1 MQILQTPVHNNLSNN
16 ILSISTC
23 HLLCLAL
30 IFLMSGCVTTQV
42 PIEPTNARDNTYL
55 NINVLDPAMIMHDG
69 RYYMFHTGRGIS
81 NWVSRDKVNWVRLN
95 PVFNSAPEWAES
107 LAPGF
112 DNYISAP
119 SISYHNGTYYLY
131 YSISSND
138 RSESAIG
145 LVTNRSL
152 IPSDPDFKWED
163 QGMVIQSV
171 SEKNRWNAI
180 DATLSFDKE
189 GEPWLAFTTHRMGI
203 KLVQIEDDLK
213 TTAVSPE
220 GRELYTIAERHHLP
234 DLNERNTADTSV
246 AEVSY
251 EELHPDSILG
261 QNQRSENCA
270 VEAPFIFRK
279 DDYFYLFATWGRCR
293 LDKEYTYEVVVGR
306 SESITGPYLDNAG
319 QRMDRGGGSVLVN
332 GNEEYSAV
340 AYNSIYTFDGSDYL
354 VAHAYDISDEER
366 TKLVILEMTWDENG
380 WPVVELNRR

>member
-1 MQILQTPVHNNLSNN
+1 VSLQSLLVGG
-16 ILSISTC
+16 
-23 HLLCLAL
+23 HLRFGLGKNEKETSPARHDCDDAQQKQQV
-30 IFLMSGCVTTQV
+30 IRITEKVTKR
-42 PIEPTNARDNTYL
+42 E
-55 NINVLDPAMIMHDG
+55 
-69 RYYMFHTGRGIS
+69 
-81 NWVSRDKVNWVRLN
+81 
-95 PVFNSAPEWAES
+95 EC
-107 LAPGF
+107 
-112 DNYISAP
+112 
-119 SISYHNGTYYLY
+119 NGV
-131 YSISSND
+131 
-138 RSESAIG
+138 A
-145 LVTNRSL
+145 
-152 IPSDPDFKWED
+152 
-163 QGMVIQSV
+163 
-171 SEKNRWNAI
+171 SEKDGSGTAKGIRNAI

-189 GEPWLAFTTHRMGI
+189 GKPWLAFTTHRMGI

-261 QNQRSENCA
+261 QNQQSENCA